1 MGIYGEDDCQGVHPD
16 VIHQYY
22 GTTRTRVHQ
31 CVGQTGAGHPP
42 EEYDDNDGGN
52 DNNDGNDDT
61 GDGDGDG
68 GGSSNDN
75 LAAPLPSLVGE
86 VIQDQDPNIRH
97 DAIPTPDHKAPVTTP
112 EILALFSE
120 SITVLR
126 SDEALLRSIAGQ
138 AITWDPV
145 EAINVGHRRRKELVV
160 SVEGAAWEQRALL
173 WIAALRLLDNLV

>member
-1 MGIYGEDDCQGVHPD
+1 MGIYDEDDCQGVHPD

-22 GTTRTRVHQ
+22 GTTRARVRQ
-31 CVGQTGAGHPP
+31 RVGQTGAGHPP
-42 EEYDDNDGGN
+42 EEYDDNDSGN

-61 GDGDGDG
+61 GDDDG
-68 GGSSNDN
+68 GGNDN
-75 LAAPLPSLVGE
+75 LTPPLPSLVGE

-97 DAIPTPDHKAPVTTP
+97 DAIPTPDRKAPVTTP
-112 EILALFSE
+112 ENLALFSE
-120 SITVLR
+120 SITILQ
-126 SDEALLRSIAGQ
+126 SDKALLRSITGQ